1 MASNGWFKGEV
12 QSRAGGMKEISALA
26 RVASRELASP
36 KSAPPSK
43 LRRGLTG
50 VAADDHA
57 GQIELV
63 RTAMADLDPTG
74 WGTLSA
80 NEIEIKD
87 LSGMG
92 GSRTFRVSAPEGSSA
107 VPQKLAL
114 HSRGENH
121 DDFFM
126 RRMGAAQQALAEHGL
141 APPRILEGK
150 DWIIEPWVCLDLIF
164 SHNPYYCPLTTSRLY
179 PLPRC
184 YPLTISRLYPLPL
197 CCPPIHMLTIC

>member
-1 MASNGWFKGEV
+1 MASNRSLGEV
-12 QSRAGGMKEISALA
+12 QDRAGEMKEIPALA
-26 RVASRELASP
+26 RLASRELVSP

-50 VAADDHA
+50 VAADDHPA
-57 GQIELV
+57 QIELV
-63 RTAMADLDPTG
+63 MTAMADLDPTG

-80 NEIEIKD
+80 SEIEIKD
-87 LSGMG
+87 LSGKG

-107 VPQKLAL
+107 VPPKLAL

-126 RRMGAAQQALAEHGL
+126 RRMAAAQQALAEHGL

-150 DWIIEPWVCLDLIF
+150 DWTIEPWVCLA
-164 SHNPYYCPLTTSRLY
+164 HYCPLIISW
-179 PLPRC
+179 LPSSTLLSFHSHAAVCLPSITALQHRC
-184 YPLTISRLYPLPL
+184 
-197 CCPPIHMLTIC
+197 

>member
-1 MASNGWFKGEV
+1 
-12 QSRAGGMKEISALA
+12 MKEISALA

-80 NEIEIKD
+80 SEIEIKD

-107 VPQKLAL
+107 VPPKLAL
-114 HSRGENH
+114 HSRGVTFTGESH

-126 RRMGAAQQALAEHGL
+126 RRMAAAQHALVEHGL
-141 APPRILEGK
+141 APPRVLEGK
-150 DWIIEPWVCLDLIF
+150 DWIIEPWVCLA
-164 SHNPYYCPLTTSRLY
+164 H
-179 PLPRC
+179 
-184 YPLTISRLYPLPL
+184 
-197 CCPPIHMLTIC
+197 